1 MKFWAAVAYTVA
13 ALIAVTLPFDPF
25 LNRRPLIIPLSLLC
39 VVVALIS
46 IYVCTL
52 PERPKHPRDKGAL

>member
-1 MKFWAAVAYTVA
+1 
-13 ALIAVTLPFDPF
+13 